1 MTNHVIFIR
10 VQFESFPMTS
20 LFWKKKKKVGLHGLC
35 VRKMLIFFLKNLN
48 DNIELK
54 NHRNMSL
61 LG

>member
-20 LFWKKKKKVGLHGLC
+20 LFWKKKEEGWIAWIKCLENAN
-35 VRKMLIFFLKNLN
+35 IILKNLN

-54 NHRNMSL
+54 NHRNMSI